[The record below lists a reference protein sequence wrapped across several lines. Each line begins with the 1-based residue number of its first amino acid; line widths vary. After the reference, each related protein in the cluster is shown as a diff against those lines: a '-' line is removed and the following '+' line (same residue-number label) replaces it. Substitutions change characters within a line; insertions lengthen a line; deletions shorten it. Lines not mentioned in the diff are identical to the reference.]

1 MESEKTVTIS
11 LGRNIRLTKDSP
23 LRGQFP
29 RAAQVDMDLI
39 LDFQATEFVDGAF
52 LGLLILMAKHQQLNG
67 KKLTF
72 RNVQDRLA
80 KIFLFF
86 CISDASASE
95 TET

>member
-1 MESEKTVTIS
+1 M
-11 LGRNIRLTKDSP
+11 
-23 LRGQFP
+23 RGQFP
-29 RAAQVDMDLI
+29 RAAQVDKDLI

-52 LGLLILMAKHQQLNG
+52 LGLLVLMAKHQQLNG

-72 RNVQDRLA
+72 LNVQYRLA

-86 CISDASASE
+86 CISDASAPE